1 MPLLLKGEIGIEFDG
16 DKTRL
21 KVGDGISTWSELPY
35 IVNQDDIQLPAYFTW
50 SLLSGVN
57 TTSPLTKTDLLQLV
71 RPAYRDKVD
80 IKVINDNMTLID
92 NKFSEVD
99 SRIAANTS
107 SVANLVAQFS
117 DGATAYDNAEVVDAR
132 TGYEGTIHNSL
143 GDAVR
148 AVGYDLQDLSKKL
161 ANFVDADAVD
171 GLFYENN
178 MLYLTAKGVI
188 VSNGVEIKG
197 GSGGGPSTTTY
208 TVSFLNLLES
218 RVLNV
223 VEGKTALLRYNYS
236 STDEEEQDDGPGIAT
251 LSINNI
257 RKLSYSIPQGPSEL
271 DITSYLSAG
280 ENTVRIQVE
289 NSEGSKKTLIYTVNV
304 ISLSLTT
311 TFNAL
316 DLYQGAIAFPY
327 TVSGQGEKTVYFILD
342 GKQIGTEIVSS
353 SGRSRIHLCFPSS
366 WCGTLV
372 FQQLS

>member
-1 MPLLLKGEIGIEFDG
+1 M
-16 DKTRL
+16 
-21 KVGDGISTWSELPY
+21 
-35 IVNQDDIQLPAYFTW
+35 
-50 SLLSGVN
+50 
-57 TTSPLTKTDLLQLV
+57 
-71 RPAYRDKVD
+71 
-80 IKVINDNMTLID
+80 
-92 NKFSEVD
+92 
-99 SRIAANTS
+99 
-107 SVANLVAQFS
+107 
-117 DGATAYDNAEVVDAR
+117 
-132 TGYEGTIHNSL
+132 
-143 GDAVR
+143 R

-223 VEGKTALLRYNYS
+223 VEGKAALLRYNYS
-236 STDEEEQDDGPGIAT
+236 STDEEGQDDGPGIAT

-316 DLYQGAIAFPY
+316 DLYQGAIAFPLHSVRTRRKNCLLY
-327 TVSGQGEKTVYFILD
+327 L
-342 GKQIGTEIVSS
+342 
-353 SGRSRIHLCFPSS
+353 R
-366 WCGTLV
+366 W
-372 FQQLS
+372 

>member
-1 MPLLLKGEIGIEFDG
+1 M
-16 DKTRL
+16 
-21 KVGDGISTWSELPY
+21 
-35 IVNQDDIQLPAYFTW
+35 
-50 SLLSGVN
+50 
-57 TTSPLTKTDLLQLV
+57 
-71 RPAYRDKVD
+71 
-80 IKVINDNMTLID
+80 
-92 NKFSEVD
+92 
-99 SRIAANTS
+99 
-107 SVANLVAQFS
+107 
-117 DGATAYDNAEVVDAR
+117 
-132 TGYEGTIHNSL
+132 
-143 GDAVR
+143 R

-236 STDEEEQDDGPGIAT
+236 STDEEGQDDGPGIAT

-353 SGRSRIHLCFPSS
+353 SGRSRVYSIAALPDGPHILRAYAEVATDSGIVKSNELQIGFLCYTSS
-366 WCGTLV
+366 TTSQLILINYAGGSVSQGDTLSIPYLIYDP
-372 FQQLS
+372 FSENPTITLSIYKEDGSLYKSSTIMVD